1 MKITISRIVKIHT
14 EKTLV
19 EFSTPY
25 GEGLSSLFN
34 LEAIE
39 NRSYDVEINID
50 DDFYWGKNISTS
62 MSNTPSIRH
71 EAETT
76 YITAELISI
85 SKDGCSSLKLGN
97 SIILISLKNENRD
110 LIFPSFY
117 RDFSH
122 SNHPLPNQHLS
133 SAQPPPS
140 NTPWISLN
148 EHKQNH
154 HSRSQNNSR

>member
-25 GEGLSSLFN
+25 GKGLSSLFT

-39 NRSYDVEINID
+39 HRSYDVEINID

-71 EAETT
+71 ESETT

-85 SKDGCSSLKLGN
+85 SKDGCGSLKLGN

-110 LIFPSFY
+110 LIFPSFIEI
-117 RDFSH
+117 
-122 SNHPLPNQHLS
+122 
-133 SAQPPPS
+133 SAIQITLYPT
-140 NTPWISLN
+140 NT
-148 EHKQNH
+148 
-154 HSRSQNNSR
+154 

>member
-25 GEGLSSLFN
+25 GEGLSSLPN

-50 DDFYWGKNISTS
+50 DDFYCKNIFTS

-71 EAETT
+71 ESETT

-85 SKDGCSSLKLGN
+85 SKDGCGSLKFGN

-110 LIFPSFY
+110 LIFPSFIEI
-117 RDFSH
+117 
-122 SNHPLPNQHLS
+122 
-133 SAQPPPS
+133 SAIQITLYPT
-140 NTPWISLN
+140 NT
-148 EHKQNH
+148 
-154 HSRSQNNSR
+154 